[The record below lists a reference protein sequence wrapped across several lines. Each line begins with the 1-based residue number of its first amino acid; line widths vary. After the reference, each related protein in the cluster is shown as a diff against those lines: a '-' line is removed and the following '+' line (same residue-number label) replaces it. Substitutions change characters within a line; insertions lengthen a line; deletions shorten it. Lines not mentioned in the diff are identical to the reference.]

1 MWCYTIRVR
10 NLSRMTPASNSEGG
24 MSMSLLIN
32 LFCFRTL
39 LCFVKRHDITYLYH
53 VCHVILRIGR
63 SDDAKRVVSLEINFA
78 TAISE
83 CTRNS
88 NYVLC
93 KHLFRFFY
101 LQHTLSSLRWQS
113 IRSSLE
119 GKMWG
124 RGCFIFCYYSGF
136 LFFFVERRGRKD
148 AGRSRVSTFLRWS
161 YSTAANRKFPFT
173 LIGLGFPGGFKD

>member
-1 MWCYTIRVR
+1 
-10 NLSRMTPASNSEGG
+10 
-24 MSMSLLIN
+24 MSLLIN

-83 CTRNS
+83 RTRNS

-113 IRSSLE
+113 IRSGGLE
-119 GKMWG
+119 GKFVGAGMG
-124 RGCFIFCYYSGF
+124 LFFITLGF
-136 LFFFVERRGRKD
+136 LIIFFVRRHRH
-148 AGRSRVSTFLRWS
+148 
-161 YSTAANRKFPFT
+161 
-173 LIGLGFPGGFKD
+173 